1 MAKKIFSE
9 IADALNVKKKITKD
23 SNLSDFSE
31 WDSMGALTIIG
42 FADAK
47 YKKVI
52 NGDQLHKCK
61 TFGDIAKLLK
71 D

>member
-1 MAKKIFSE
+1 MAEKIFSE

-52 NGDQLHKCK
+52 NGDQLQKCK
-61 TFGDIAKLLK
+61 TFGDIAKLFK

>member
-1 MAKKIFSE
+1 MSEKIYTEMATAIN
-9 IADALNVKKKITKD
+9 IKKKITKD
-23 SNLSDFSE
+23 SNLRDFSE

-47 YKKVI
+47 YKRVI

-61 TFGDIAKLLK
+61 TFGYIAKLFN

>member
-1 MAKKIFSE
+1 MTDKIYTE
-9 IADALNVKKKITKD
+9 IANSLNIKKKINKD
-23 SNLSDFSE
+23 SNLKDFTE

-61 TFGDIAKLLK
+61 TFGDIAKLFK
-71 D
+71 G

>member
-1 MAKKIFSE
+1 MSKKIYTE
-9 IADALNVKKKITKD
+9 MATALNIKKKITKD
-23 SNLSDFSE
+23 SNLRDFSE

-47 YKKVI
+47 YKRVI

-61 TFGDIAKLLK
+61 TFGDIVKLFN

>member
-1 MAKKIFSE
+1 MAEKIFSE

-31 WDSMGALTIIG
+31 WDSMGVLTIIS
-42 FADAK
+42 FADTK

-52 NGDQLHKCK
+52 SGDQLYKCK

>member
-1 MAKKIFSE
+1 MAEKIFSE

-47 YKKVI
+47 YKRVI

-61 TFGDIAKLLK
+61 TFGDIAKLFN

>member
-1 MAKKIFSE
+1 MKDKIYTE
-9 IADALNVKKKITKD
+9 IANSLNIKKKINKD
-23 SNLSDFSE
+23 SNLKDFTE

-61 TFGDIAKLLK
+61 TFGDIAKLFK

>member
-1 MAKKIFSE
+1 MSEKIYTEMAT
-9 IADALNVKKKITKD
+9 ALNIKKKITKD
-23 SNLSDFSE
+23 SNLRDFSE

-47 YKKVI
+47 YKRVI

-61 TFGDIAKLLK
+61 TFGDIAKLFN

>member
-1 MAKKIFSE
+1 MAEKIFSE

-61 TFGDIAKLLK
+61 TFGDIAKLFK